1 MNNREKIEQS
11 VISASA
17 YNGNDTEGLLKEIE
31 DVYKKTV
38 TIDVDENLL
47 VVASN
52 EISELLYE
60 YDSELMS
67 ADEDGDNR
75 DIEEKRDALKQAI
88 QIIDKL
94 TWGV

>member
-1 MNNREKIEQS
+1 MEAQENKDIVAEIKRIL
-11 VISASA
+11 
-17 YNGNDTEGLLKEIE
+17 GKEWVE
-31 DVYKKTV
+31 MPKKTV

-47 VVASN
+47 VVANN

-67 ADEDGDNR
+67 DDENGDYR
-75 DIEEKRDALKQAI
+75 DIEEKRDALKHAV

-94 TWGV
+94 TWGD

>member
-1 MNNREKIEQS
+1 MP
-11 VISASA
+11 
-17 YNGNDTEGLLKEIE
+17 
-31 DVYKKTV
+31 KKTV

-47 VVASN
+47 VLASN

-67 ADEDGDNR
+67 SDDEDDVS
-75 DIEEKRDALKQAI
+75 DVEEKRDAIKQAI

-94 TWGV
+94 TWSERND

>member
-1 MNNREKIEQS
+1 MP
-11 VISASA
+11 
-17 YNGNDTEGLLKEIE
+17 
-31 DVYKKTV
+31 KKTV

-52 EISELLYE
+52 EISG
-60 YDSELMS
+60 ELMS

-75 DIEEKRDALKQAI
+75 DIEEKRDALKQSI

>member
-1 MNNREKIEQS
+1 MP
-11 VISASA
+11 
-17 YNGNDTEGLLKEIE
+17 
-31 DVYKKTV
+31 KKTV

-75 DIEEKRDALKQAI
+75 DIKEKRDALKQAI

-94 TWGV
+94 TCRGGRR

>member
-1 MNNREKIEQS
+1 MP
-11 VISASA
+11 
-17 YNGNDTEGLLKEIE
+17 
-31 DVYKKTV
+31 KKTV

-67 ADEDGDNR
+67 ADEDGI
-75 DIEEKRDALKQAI
+75 IEISKKKE
-88 QIIDKL
+88 
-94 TWGV
+94 TH

>member
-1 MNNREKIEQS
+1 MP
-11 VISASA
+11 
-17 YNGNDTEGLLKEIE
+17 
-31 DVYKKTV
+31 KKTV

-47 VVASN
+47 VVANN

-67 ADEDGDNR
+67 DDENGDYR
-75 DIEEKRDALKQAI
+75 DIEEKRDALKHAV

-94 TWGV
+94 TWGD

>member
-1 MNNREKIEQS
+1 MP
-11 VISASA
+11 
-17 YNGNDTEGLLKEIE
+17 
-31 DVYKKTV
+31 KKTL

-52 EISELLYE
+52 EMSELIYE

-67 ADEDGDNR
+67 ADEEEDVSDV
-75 DIEEKRDALKQAI
+75 EEKRDSIKQAI

-94 TWGV
+94 TWGD

>member
-1 MNNREKIEQS
+1 MP
-11 VISASA
+11 
-17 YNGNDTEGLLKEIE
+17 
-31 DVYKKTV
+31 KKTV

-47 VVASN
+47 VLASN

-67 ADEDGDNR
+67 SDDEDDVS
-75 DIEEKRDALKQAI
+75 DVEEKRDAIKQAI

-94 TWGV
+94 TWSERNV

>member
-1 MNNREKIEQS
+1 MP
-11 VISASA
+11 
-17 YNGNDTEGLLKEIE
+17 
-31 DVYKKTV
+31 KKTV

-60 YDSELMS
+60 YDSELLS
-67 ADEDGDNR
+67 ADEDGE
-75 DIEEKRDALKQAI
+75 IEISKKKRDALKQAI